1 MPRRWNEKES
11 TDLSLSFVKWDPKV
25 KDPVGETL
33 KLNITRQALARNR
46 RLVAMAAPQRRRGRG
61 WEWEQPMEW
70 RGDGLFHLNL

>member
-1 MPRRWNEKES
+1 MVDRSMPRRWNEKES

-61 WEWEQPMEW
+61 
-70 RGDGLFHLNL
+70 